1 MLPPTLAH
9 LRLVA
14 FVLSA
19 TQLLAQSYVSG
30 LVYERK
36 SAGFVPIAGAVVE
49 ARLATDRSADEGD
62 GAQAQTDTMG
72 RYMLRDLPSGELLLT
87 ASHPRHYPVGEAEP
101 RGEKRVRCSGVGSC
115 GKVDFEMLPNGN
127 LEVAVTSLEV
137 TVTNSIGD
145 PLDEVR
151 VTVRDLAEP
160 ARRLGWAFKQRRGN
174 GVFFTSE
181 MRPGRYL
188 VEAEPT
194 KPRRRGTYHRV
205 ATEVEFRYGQKSESV
220 RLIMPFTRHYRV
232 SGMIVGLERSQAS
245 RLMVVLEPEEAGPED
260 PEAEVKRLGAPLEE
274 NGRFVINGVARGAYS
289 VNLIP
294 IDDTVLYQNG
304 GPQYLLGKI
313 RVDDDVPGLLFSAP
327 AGVSP

>member
-14 FVLSA
+14 FLLSA
-19 TQLLAQSYVSG
+19 TQLLAQNYVSG

-36 SAGFVPIAGAVVE
+36 GPGFVPIAGALVE
-49 ARLATDRSADEGD
+49 ARAATDRSAGEGD
-62 GAQAQTDTMG
+62 GAQALTDTVG
-72 RYMLRDLPSGELLLT
+72 RYVLRDLPSGEWVLR
-87 ASHPRHYPVGEAEP
+87 ASHPRHYPAGEAEP

-115 GKVDFEMLPNGN
+115 GKVDFEMIPNGN
-127 LEVAVTSLEV
+127 LEV

-145 PLDEVR
+145 PLDEAR

-160 ARRLGWAFKQRRGN
+160 SRRLEWGLKQRALK
-174 GVFFTSE
+174 GVVFKSA
-181 MRPGRYL
+181 MRPGRYR

-205 ATEVEFRYGQKSESV
+205 ATEVEFKYGQKSESV
-220 RLIMPFTRHYRV
+220 RLIMPFTRAYRV
-232 SGMIVGLERSQAS
+232 SGMIVGLERSQAL
-245 RLMVVLEPEEAGPED
+245 RLMAVLEPEEGGPED

-274 NGRFVINGVARGAYS
+274 NGRFVVNGVARGAYS

-294 IDDTVLYQNG
+294 IDDTVLYRNG
-304 GPQYLLGKI
+304 GPQYPLGKI
-313 RVDDDVPGLLFSAP
+313 RVDDDVPGLLFSVP
-327 AGVSP
+327 